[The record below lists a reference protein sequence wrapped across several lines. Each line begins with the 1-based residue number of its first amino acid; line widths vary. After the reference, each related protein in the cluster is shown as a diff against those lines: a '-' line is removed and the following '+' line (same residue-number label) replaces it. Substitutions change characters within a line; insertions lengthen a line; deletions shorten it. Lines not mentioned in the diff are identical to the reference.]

1 MSQPAA
7 HSPGSSPAVDQGPRP
22 SPAEEARTIVAGARM
37 ATLCTLTAGGDPW
50 GSLVNLA
57 TTADGS
63 PVLCVSRLA
72 EHGRNLLADPR
83 ASLLV
88 SVARR
93 PEEDALA
100 AGRVTLAGR
109 MHRPAGEAAAAARV
123 ALLATHPGTARCLDW
138 DDFVL
143 WVMDVQRVRWVGGY
157 AKMDTVSAEDYA
169 SAQPDPVAPQ
179 AAGAV
184 RHLNEDHADAL
195 VQMVRALGGHPDA
208 GAAVCTGADRYGIDL
223 EVVTGHGP
231 AEVRLTFTPAIDA
244 PDGLRQ
250 ATVQLTRRAR
260 ALLGQA

>member
-1 MSQPAA
+1 
-7 HSPGSSPAVDQGPRP
+7 
-22 SPAEEARTIVAGARM
+22 M

-109 MHRPAGEAAAAARV
+109 MLRPAGEAAVAARV
-123 ALLATHPGTARCLDW
+123 ALLGTHPGTARCLDW

-169 SAQPDPVAPQ
+169 CAQPDPVAPQ

-184 RHLNEDHADAL
+184 RHLNED
-195 VQMVRALGGHPDA
+195 
-208 GAAVCTGADRYGIDL
+208 
-223 EVVTGHGP
+223 
-231 AEVRLTFTPAIDA
+231 
-244 PDGLRQ
+244 
-250 ATVQLTRRAR
+250 
-260 ALLGQA
+260 LGQA